1 MISYDLSH
9 ISVDENVDINKLV
22 LNILFAVQT
31 KQVGKETKRQGEGNV
46 RIRRGAADKLRKED
60 YWIITLIVN
69 FKQGY

>member
-22 LNILFAVQT
+22 LNIAKT
-31 KQVGKETKRQGEGNV
+31 KQDGKETKRQGEGNV